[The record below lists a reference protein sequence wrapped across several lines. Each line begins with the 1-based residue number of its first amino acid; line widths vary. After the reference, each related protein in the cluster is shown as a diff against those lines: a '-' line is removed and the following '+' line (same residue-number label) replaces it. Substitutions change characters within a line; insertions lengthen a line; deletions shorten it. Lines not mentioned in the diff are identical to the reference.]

1 MSSYYTSS
9 LSRYY
14 WELGTVTYSTS
25 TKQGKGVKRIL
36 AGPNAREGSGEQKG
50 GKNWKRAS
58 ITCSHLPKEKGIGTV
73 SNYSGLLNNS
83 KGLSKIKGSY

>member
-14 WELGTVTYSTS
+14 WELGRATYSTS

-36 AGPNAREGSGEQKG
+36 AGPNPREGSGEKKG
-50 GKNWKRAS
+50 GKN
-58 ITCSHLPKEKGIGTV
+58 
-73 SNYSGLLNNS
+73 
-83 KGLSKIKGSY
+83 